1 MKKSYETNDLKF
13 GAQETRTEQF
23 LTPDGVASLKTEKS
37 SGAVIIENEIDPDS
51 LNPVTGAAVAKAVA
65 SASGEVPVIGNSDN
79 GKVLTAVV
87 DGSDKHVEWGEGPVN
102 DVVAG
107 ENKLVVK
114 GTTNLNYKLTGHGPM
129 GFSNLE
135 YVSHFLNASGTELY
149 LKYANPAH
157 VALAPS
163 ADASPQATINI
174 AEAFSVDFTTST
186 PTLDGVGYA
195 PNDGSDT
202 TAFPRATVV
211 GVNAI
216 NTVDYEAHTV
226 TYSGSATAYGVNVAP
241 DLFGEYVA
249 IKFGGIATDE
259 QVATIVAAA
268 SSGNITLNW
277 PTGYSSQDADL
288 VCASAPT
295 GSDNGKVLTV
305 TSSTGDLGWRDVP
318 APAYNPAVYDYGS
331 DASAFMTA
339 LLANWEA
346 GKPMML
352 RVPVSSFSSLTSGRQ
367 FRTGGSLFLPLVSV
381 MGNGLEITA
390 TFALSDGLELFSA
403 KFVIDEDEPAW
414 EGVHSELDQ

>member
-1 MKKSYETNDLKF
+1 MGIYKKVVGGSREMQ
-13 GAQETRTEQF
+13 AV
-23 LTPDGVASLKTEKS
+23 LT
-37 SGAVIIENEIDPDS
+37 DS
-51 LNPVTGAAVAKAVA
+51 LLLDAVPRVNSMNFVTSDAVARAVA
-65 SASGEVPVIGNSDN
+65 GASGEVPQVTEQDN
-79 GKVLTAVV
+79 GKVLTAIY
-87 DGSDKHVEWGEGPVN
+87 DEGGPAVEWGDGPVN

-114 GTTNLNYKLTGHGPM
+114 GTTNLNYKVTGHGPM
-129 GFSNLE
+129 GFGNLE
-135 YVSHFLNASGTELY
+135 YVGHFLNGSGTELY

-174 AEAFSVDFTTST
+174 AQAFSVDFTTST

-249 IKFGGIATDE
+249 IKFGGIKTEE
-259 QVATIVAAA
+259 QVATIVEAARG
-268 SSGNITLNW
+268 GNITLNW
-277 PTGYSSQDADL
+277 PTGYTSQDADL

-295 GSDNGKVLTV
+295 GSDQNKVLTV
-305 TSSTGDLGWRDVP
+305 TSNTGALGWRDVP

-339 LLANWEA
+339 LLANWNA

-352 RVPVSSFSSLTSGRQ
+352 RVPVSEFSTLVSGRQ

-381 MGNGLEITA
+381 MGNGLTITA
-390 TFALSDGLELFSA
+390 TFALSDGLELFTA

-414 EGVHSELDQ
+414 EGVHSELDE